1 METTQTEAVP
11 GTPVLVGDT
20 AAAEVATV
28 EAAVPAATRVTRAKA
43 KESIPAD
50 VVAICKRPLPVKAIK
65 AAPKGLSSIKTIFI
79 TERLNEAFGEGRW
92 FTKAEVVE
100 RNDPKA
106 EKEPTRVV
114 VKVVLTLIDYPW
126 FYGEAYGGNQNV
138 DLGDSY
144 KGAVSDA
151 LGKIAASHFG
161 IGADVYKGEGEATSA
176 AHEAAEKAAA
186 TAAAKATPKD
196 LKDQKAAAVAAAV
209 ATDQGTVANP
219 PSCEDCLLVPGKDPK
234 DAKIQTYRV
243 KVKKSKDSD
252 ELVEK
257 VYDAADLVK
266 QSQAKYKLN
275 LCAHCQ
281 AARAAETK
289 AKASR
294 AAA

>member
-1 METTQTEAVP
+1 METIKTEAVP

-20 AAAEVATV
+20 AAAEIATV

-43 KESIPAD
+43 KDSIPAD

-65 AAPKGLSSIKTIFI
+65 QAPKGLSSIKTIFV

-114 VKVVLTLIDYPW
+114 VKVILTLVDYPW
-126 FYGEAYGGNQNV
+126 FYGEAYGGNQNI

-161 IGADVYKGEGEATSA
+161 IGADVYKGEGEAVSA

-186 TAAAKATPKD
+186 TAAAKANP
-196 LKDQKAAAVAAAV
+196 KDQKAAATAAAV
-209 ATDQGTVANP
+209 ATAQGTVANP
-219 PSCEDCLLVPGKDPK
+219 PNCEDCLLVPGKDPK
-234 DAKIQTYRV
+234 DAVIKTYRI

-252 ELVEK
+252 ELIEK